1 MLRPALA
8 ELSGKFNLETVRKL
22 NAQVDIEHQSVAA
35 VAADFLTQAGLR

>member
-8 ELSGKFNLETVRKL
+8 ELSGKFNLEIMRKL
-22 NAQVDIEHQSVAA
+22 NAQVDIEHRAVAA

>member
-1 MLRPALA
+1 MLRPHWRV
-8 ELSGKFNLETVRKL
+8 SGKFNLKPGKL